1 LNIEPILTQTVHAI
15 QTPRLVDPHSIF
27 QLLPKS
33 FTIYI
38 SFKVLDSYS
47 NHPKFTMDPQ
57 APTLTPAESRMGSMN
72 DIANGVSPTS
82 NGAPKSTS
90 NDTYILGR
98 SHFSSSRLNLSHF
111 LWKQVLGF
119 NIHPS
124 IPTSGFKRIVD
135 IATGSAIWPLDV
147 ASEFPDAEVD
157 GFDIALDQ
165 CPPKEFFPRIRKLG
179 IWDIF
184 EDPPE
189 EMQGRYDIVHV
200 RLVIFVVKNN
210 DPRAII
216 RNLMKLL
223 KPGGY
228 LQWDELDLSGSHLE
242 RGPGP
247 GAASA
252 SDLPATAAEN
262 ALKRVQGVS
271 VNHWAANLPAILAEE
286 GMIQADKDVYII
298 PPPWAKMFSDM
309 HLMMETELPMP
320 SAEARQQKEKE
331 IAAISAD
338 SKHGAMLSTPL
349 MVSVSRKP
357 LR

>member
-1 LNIEPILTQTVHAI
+1 
-15 QTPRLVDPHSIF
+15 
-27 QLLPKS
+27 
-33 FTIYI
+33 
-38 SFKVLDSYS
+38 
-47 NHPKFTMDPQ
+47 
-57 APTLTPAESRMGSMN
+57 MGSMN
-72 DIANGVSPTS
+72 DITNGVPQPTT
-82 NGAPKSTS
+82 NGDSTTKVAVTS
-90 NDTYILGR
+90 STNKDTYILGR

-135 IATGSAIWPLDV
+135 IATGTAIWPLDV

-165 CPPKEFFPRIRKLG
+165 CPPKNFFPRVRKLG
-179 IWDIF
+179 TWDIF
-184 EDPPE
+184 DDPPE
-189 EMQGRYDIVHV
+189 EMQGWYDIVHV

-210 DPRAII
+210 DPRVII

-242 RGPGP
+242 RGSS
-247 GAASA
+247 SA
-252 SDLPATAAEN
+252 GGSDVPAPAAER

-271 VNHWAANLPAILAEE
+271 VNHWAANLPAILEEE
-286 GMIQADKDVYII
+286 GMVRADKDVYII

-309 HLMMETELPMP
+309 HLMMENELPMP
-320 SAEARQQKEKE
+320 TAEARRAKEE
-331 IAAISAD
+331 
-338 SKHGAMLSTPL
+338 
-349 MVSVSRKP
+349 
-357 LR
+357 